1 MSPRPASPQPRLRR
15 RRRRHRRRRPPCAVA
30 FRPVA
35 VAVVSAQRR
44 LCRSEACQGDAPR
57 RAAHVVQTDAVAE
70 IDAAGVTTMPEDGR
84 MVGWLERL
92 DEYCSSLF
100 FLSLLSLCL
109 SLTLAG

>member
-15 RRRRHRRRRPPCAVA
+15 RRRRHRRPPCAVA

-70 IDAAGVTTMPEDGR
+70 IDAAGVTTMPVRGWEDGR
-84 MVGWLERL
+84 MERL
-92 DEYCSSLF
+92 DEEYCSSLFF